1 MTTERLEVR
10 LDEERRRKLA
20 EVAARHGTPVSE
32 AVRSMIDDA
41 YEVLLRERRMLAA
54 RALGAMAIE
63 DTPDAATVSRELG
76 RAHEPAGLS

>member
-1 MTTERLEVR
+1 
-10 LDEERRRKLA
+10 
-20 EVAARHGTPVSE
+20 
-32 AVRSMIDDA
+32 MIDDA